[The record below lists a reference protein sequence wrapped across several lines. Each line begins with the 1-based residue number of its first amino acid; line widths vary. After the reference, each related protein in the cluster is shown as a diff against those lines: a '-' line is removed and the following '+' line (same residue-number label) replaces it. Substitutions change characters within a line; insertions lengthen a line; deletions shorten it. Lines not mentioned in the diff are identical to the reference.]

1 MKLSGLNLYDVRF
14 TSKDSSK
21 KEDSQDFGRENLKEE
36 SNSSKKV
43 VYALSALAVV
53 GIAALALRK
62 GKSVPTHTEP
72 IKPTILTTPPADNTS
87 EPVNALSK
95 EAKDALDSV
104 RKAFGQETKVSSE
117 TIDSN
122 ILIATSEQN
131 SDLANL
137 NKYFEEEVIK
147 AEKLQAENLKLKD
160 SIRQKLSNPKEPDAQ
175 LGNKIDNRTKTMPD
189 DVRADMNEYYTQMA
203 KDADEKAL
211 ELKKI
216 EEAKQAKKDAMLKLK
231 EENPEEYHRLKVER
245 NKAQRLAKKER
256 KAKAIK
262 TVPSYNDFHD
272 GTVKIYPTANGNIE
286 REYIDA
292 TGKLSSEIRYEKDRI
307 VRTSYKDGVGKTS
320 FIHDNKS
327 GNTTMKHYE
336 IDEKGKYRLV
346 SREVDIPT
354 TSATITV
361 EHKENGLTQITTE
374 SPASRSIVIKDKKG
388 NIVSSET
395 IDKPSRPKKPDS
407 PDAPMGKLL
416 APWYK
421 DYLRLCQMCN
431 VSPRLCGVKGGAWD
445 HYYELS
451 LRVYDPDGYKSYIAI
466 RKYRSQYN
474 EKAKIL
480 EILDNL
486 DRGRLRAPLSTSE
499 ISRIKKLIATGELSD
514 STVKSLE
521 NLIAETEAY
530 RARVATQ
537 RQRVMVYA

>member
-21 KEDSQDFGRENLKEE
+21 KGDLQDFGRENLKEE

-62 GKSVPTHTEP
+62 GKSVSTHTEP
-72 IKPTILTTPPADNTS
+72 IKPTIHTTPPADNTS

-95 EAKDALDSV
+95 EAKDALDNV
-104 RKAFGQETKVSSE
+104 RKAFGQETKVSPE

-131 SDLANL
+131 SDLAKL
-137 NKYFEEEVIK
+137 NKYFEEEGIK
-147 AEKLQAENLKLKD
+147 SEKLQAENLKLKD
-160 SIRQKLSNPKEPDAQ
+160 SIRQKLSNPTEPDAQ

-203 KDADEKAL
+203 KEADEKAL

-354 TSATITV
+354 TSTTITV

-421 DYLRLCQMCN
+421 DYLRLCKMCN

-480 EILDNL
+480 EILDKL

-530 RARVATQ
+530 RARMATQ

>member
-21 KEDSQDFGRENLKEE
+21 KEDLQDFGRENLKEE

-62 GKSVPTHTEP
+62 GKSVSTHTEP
-72 IKPTILTTPPADNTS
+72 IKPTIHTTPPADNTS

-95 EAKDALDSV
+95 EAKDALDNV
-104 RKAFGQETKVSSE
+104 RKAFGQETKVSPE

-131 SDLANL
+131 SDLAQL
-137 NKYFEEEVIK
+137 RKYFEEEGIK
-147 AEKLQAENLKLKD
+147 AEKLQAENLKLKNA
-160 SIRQKLSNPKEPDAQ
+160 IREKLSNPTEPDAQ
-175 LGNKIDNRTKTMPD
+175 LGNKIDNRTKTMSD
-189 DVRADMNEYYTQMA
+189 DVRAEMNEYYTQMA
-203 KDADEKAL
+203 KDAEEKAL

-245 NKAQRLAKKER
+245 NKAKRLAKKEQ

-272 GTVKIYPTANGNIE
+272 GTVKIYPTTNGNIE

-292 TGKLSSEIRYEKDRI
+292 SGKLSSEIRYEKDRI

-354 TSATITV
+354 TSTTITV

-388 NIVSSET
+388 NIISSET

-421 DYLRLCQMCN
+421 DYLRLCKMCN

-451 LRVYDPDGYKSYIAI
+451 LKVYDPDGYESYMRI
-466 RKYRSQYN
+466 RKYRAQYN

-486 DRGRLRAPLSTSE
+486 DCGRLRAPLSTSE

>member
-21 KEDSQDFGRENLKEE
+21 KEDLQDFGRENLKVE

-62 GKSVPTHTEP
+62 GKSVPAHTEP

-87 EPVNALSK
+87 EPTKALSK

-104 RKAFGQETKVSSE
+104 RKAFGQETKVSPE

-131 SDLANL
+131 SDLAQL
-137 NKYFEEEVIK
+137 KKYFEEEGIK
-147 AEKLQAENLKLKD
+147 AEKLQADNLKLKD
-160 SIRQKLSNPKEPDAQ
+160 SIRQKLSNPTEPDAQ

-203 KDADEKAL
+203 KEADEKAL

-354 TSATITV
+354 TSTTITV

-374 SPASRSIVIKDKKG
+374 SPAFRSIVIKDKKG

-421 DYLRLCQMCN
+421 DYLRLCKMCN

-451 LRVYDPDGYKSYIAI
+451 LRVYDPDGYKSYISI

-480 EILDNL
+480 EILDKL

-530 RARVATQ
+530 RARMATQ

>member
-72 IKPTILTTPPADNTS
+72 IKPTIHTTPPADNTS

-95 EAKDALDSV
+95 EAKDALDNV
-104 RKAFGQETKVSSE
+104 RKALGQETKVSPE

-131 SDLANL
+131 SDLAQL
-137 NKYFEEEVIK
+137 KKYFEEEGIK
-147 AEKLQAENLKLKD
+147 AEKLQAENLKLKNA
-160 SIRQKLSNPKEPDAQ
+160 IREKLSNPTEPDAQ
-175 LGNKIDNRTKTMPD
+175 LGNKIDNRTKTMSD
-189 DVRADMNEYYTQMA
+189 DVRSEMNEYYTQMA
-203 KDADEKAL
+203 KEAEEKAL

-216 EEAKQAKKDAMLKLK
+216 EEARQAKKDAMLKLK

-272 GTVKIYPTANGNIE
+272 GTVKIIPTTNGNIE

-292 TGKLSSEIRYEKDRI
+292 SGKLSSEIRYEKDRI

-354 TSATITV
+354 TSTTITV
-361 EHKENGLTQITTE
+361 EHKENGLTKITTE

-388 NIVSSET
+388 NIISSET

-431 VSPRLCGVKGGAWD
+431 VSPRLCGVKGGAFD

-451 LRVYDPDGYKSYIAI
+451 LKVYDPDGYESYISI

-480 EILDNL
+480 EILDKL

-499 ISRIKKLIATGELSD
+499 ILRIKKLIATGELSD

>member
-21 KEDSQDFGRENLKEE
+21 KGDLQDFGRENLKEE

-53 GIAALALRK
+53 GIAALVLRK

-95 EAKDALDSV
+95 EAKDALDNV
-104 RKAFGQETKVSSE
+104 RKAFGQETKVSPE

-131 SDLANL
+131 SDLVQL
-137 NKYFEEEVIK
+137 KKYFEEEGIK
-147 AEKLQAENLKLKD
+147 AEKLQAENLKLKNA
-160 SIRQKLSNPKEPDAQ
+160 IREKLSNSKEPDAQ
-175 LGNKIDNRTKTMPD
+175 LGNKIDNRTKTMSD

-203 KDADEKAL
+203 KEADEKAL

-256 KAKAIK
+256 KAKSIK

-354 TSATITV
+354 TSTTITV

-480 EILDNL
+480 EVLDKL
-486 DRGRLRAPLSTSE
+486 DCGHLRAPLSMSE
-499 ISRIKKLIATGELSD
+499 ISRIKKIIETGELSD

-530 RARVATQ
+530 RARMATQ
-537 RQRVMVYA
+537 PQQVMVYA

>member
-104 RKAFGQETKVSSE
+104 RKAFGQETKVSPE

-131 SDLANL
+131 FDLAKL
-137 NKYFEEEVIK
+137 NKYFEEEGIK
-147 AEKLQAENLKLKD
+147 AEKLQEENLKLKD
-160 SIRQKLSNPKEPDAQ
+160 SIRQKLSNPTEPDAQ

-203 KDADEKAL
+203 KEADEKAL

-354 TSATITV
+354 TSTTITV

-388 NIVSSET
+388 NIISSET
-395 IDKPSRPKKPDS
+395 IDKSRRPKKPDS

-421 DYLRLCQMCN
+421 DYLRLCKMCN

-451 LRVYDPDGYKSYIAI
+451 LRVYDPDGYKSYISI

-480 EILDNL
+480 EILDKL

-530 RARVATQ
+530 RARMATQ

>member
-21 KEDSQDFGRENLKEE
+21 KGDLQDFGRENLKEE

-104 RKAFGQETKVSSE
+104 RKAFGQETKVSPE

-131 SDLANL
+131 SDLAQL
-137 NKYFEEEVIK
+137 NKYFEEEGIK
-147 AEKLQAENLKLKD
+147 ADKLQAENLKLKD
-160 SIRQKLSNPKEPDAQ
+160 SIRQKLSNPTEPDAQ

-203 KDADEKAL
+203 KDAEEKAL

-216 EEAKQAKKDAMLKLK
+216 EEAKQAKRDAMLKLK

-272 GTVKIYPTANGNIE
+272 GTVKIIPTTNGNIE

-327 GNTTMKHYE
+327 GNTIMKHYE
-336 IDEKGKYRLV
+336 VDEKGKYRLV

-354 TSATITV
+354 KSTTITV

-480 EILDNL
+480 EILDKL
-486 DRGRLRAPLSTSE
+486 DRGRLSAPLSTSE

-530 RARVATQ
+530 RARMATQ

>member
-72 IKPTILTTPPADNTS
+72 IKPTILTTPPSDNVS
-87 EPVNALSK
+87 EPTNALSK
-95 EAKDALDSV
+95 EAKDALDNV
-104 RKAFGQETKVSSE
+104 RKAFSQETKVSPE

-131 SDLANL
+131 SDLVKL
-137 NKYFEEEVIK
+137 NKYFEEEGIK

-203 KDADEKAL
+203 KEADEKAL

-354 TSATITV
+354 TSTTITV

-388 NIVSSET
+388 NIISSET

-421 DYLRLCQMCN
+421 DYLRLCKMCN

-480 EILDNL
+480 EILDKL
-486 DRGRLRAPLSTSE
+486 DRGRLSAPLSTSE

-514 STVKSLE
+514 SNVKSLE

-530 RARVATQ
+530 RARMATQ

>member
-43 VYALSALAVV
+43 VYALYALAVV

-95 EAKDALDSV
+95 EAKDALDNV
-104 RKAFGQETKVSSE
+104 RKAFGQETKVSPE

-131 SDLANL
+131 SDLAKL
-137 NKYFEEEVIK
+137 NKYFKEEGIK

-203 KDADEKAL
+203 KEADEKAL

-216 EEAKQAKKDAMLKLK
+216 EEAKQAKRDAMLKLK

-256 KAKAIK
+256 KAKSIK
-262 TVPSYNDFHD
+262 TVPSYNGFHD

-307 VRTSYKDGVGKTS
+307 VRTSYKDGVGKTT

-354 TSATITV
+354 TSTTITV

-374 SPASRSIVIKDKKG
+374 NPDLRHIVIKDKKG
-388 NIVSSET
+388 NIISSEI
-395 IDKPSRPKKPDS
+395 IDKSSRPKKPDS

-421 DYLRLCQMCN
+421 DYLRLCKMCN
-431 VSPRLCGVKGGAWD
+431 VSPRLCGVKGGAFD

-451 LRVYDPDGYKSYIAI
+451 LKVYDPDGYESYMRI
-466 RKYRSQYN
+466 RKYRAQYN
-474 EKAKIL
+474 EKAQLL
-480 EILDNL
+480 EVLDNL
-486 DRGRLRAPLSTSE
+486 DNGGFRVPLSMSE
-499 ISRIKKLIATGELSD
+499 ISKIKKLIESGELSD

-521 NLIAETEAY
+521 NLITETKAY
-530 RARVATQ
+530 HARKATQ
-537 RQRVMVYA
+537 RQRVVVYA

>member
-104 RKAFGQETKVSSE
+104 RKAFGQETKVSPE

-131 SDLANL
+131 SDLVKL
-137 NKYFEEEVIK
+137 NKYFEEEGIK

-160 SIRQKLSNPKEPDAQ
+160 SIRQKLSNPTEPDAQ

-203 KDADEKAL
+203 KEADEKAL

-354 TSATITV
+354 TSTTITV

-388 NIVSSET
+388 NIISSET

-421 DYLRLCQMCN
+421 DYLRLCKMCN

-451 LRVYDPDGYKSYIAI
+451 LRVYDPDGYKSYISI

-499 ISRIKKLIATGELSD
+499 ISKIKKLIESGELSD

-521 NLIAETEAY
+521 NLITETKAY
-530 RARVATQ
+530 HARKATQ
-537 RQRVMVYA
+537 RQRVVVYA

>member
-21 KEDSQDFGRENLKEE
+21 KEDLQDFGRENLKEE
-36 SNSSKKV
+36 SNSSKKI

-62 GKSVPTHTEP
+62 GKSVSTHTEP
-72 IKPTILTTPPADNTS
+72 IKPTIHTTPPADNTS

-95 EAKDALDSV
+95 EAKDALDNV
-104 RKAFGQETKVSSE
+104 RKAFGQETKVSPE

-131 SDLANL
+131 SDLVQL
-137 NKYFEEEVIK
+137 KKYFEEEGIK

-189 DVRADMNEYYTQMA
+189 GVRADMNEYYTQMA
-203 KDADEKAL
+203 KDAEEKAL

-354 TSATITV
+354 TSTTITV

-451 LRVYDPDGYKSYIAI
+451 LRVYDPDGYKSYISI

-480 EILDNL
+480 EILDKL
-486 DRGRLRAPLSTSE
+486 DRGCLRAPLSTSE

-530 RARVATQ
+530 RARMATQ

>member
-95 EAKDALDSV
+95 EAKDALDNV

-131 SDLANL
+131 SDLAQL
-137 NKYFEEEVIK
+137 KKYFEEEGIK
-147 AEKLQAENLKLKD
+147 AEKLQADNLKLKD
-160 SIRQKLSNPKEPDAQ
+160 SIRQKLSNPTEPDAQ

-203 KDADEKAL
+203 KEADEKAL

-354 TSATITV
+354 TSTTITV

-421 DYLRLCQMCN
+421 DYLRLCKMCN

-480 EILDNL
+480 EILDKL
-486 DRGRLRAPLSTSE
+486 DRGCLRAPLSTSE

-530 RARVATQ
+530 RARMATQ

>member
-21 KEDSQDFGRENLKEE
+21 KEDLQDFGRENLKEE
-36 SNSSKKV
+36 SNSSKKI

-62 GKSVPTHTEP
+62 GKSVSTHTDP
-72 IKPTILTTPPADNTS
+72 IKPTIHTTPPADNTS

-95 EAKDALDSV
+95 EAKDALDNV
-104 RKAFGQETKVSSE
+104 RKAFGQETKVSPE

-131 SDLANL
+131 SDLAQL
-137 NKYFEEEVIK
+137 NKYFEEEGIK
-147 AEKLQAENLKLKD
+147 AEKLQAENLKLKNA
-160 SIRQKLSNPKEPDAQ
+160 IREKLSNPKEPDAQ

-203 KDADEKAL
+203 KEADEKAL

-292 TGKLSSEIRYEKDRI
+292 SGKLSSEIRYEKDRI

-354 TSATITV
+354 TSTTITV

-421 DYLRLCQMCN
+421 DYLRLCKMCN

-480 EILDNL
+480 EILDKL
-486 DRGRLRAPLSTSE
+486 DCGRLRAPLSTSE

-521 NLIAETEAY
+521 NLIAETKAY
-530 RARVATQ
+530 RARMAAQ
-537 RQRVMVYA
+537 RQRVVVYA

>member
-21 KEDSQDFGRENLKEE
+21 KEDLQDFGRENLKEE

-62 GKSVPTHTEP
+62 GKSVSTHTEP
-72 IKPTILTTPPADNTS
+72 IKPTIHTTPPADNTS

-95 EAKDALDSV
+95 EAKDALDNV
-104 RKAFGQETKVSSE
+104 RKAFGQETKVSPE

-131 SDLANL
+131 SDLAQL
-137 NKYFEEEVIK
+137 RKYFEEEGIK
-147 AEKLQAENLKLKD
+147 AEKLQAENLKLKNA
-160 SIRQKLSNPKEPDAQ
+160 IREKLSNPTEPDAQ
-175 LGNKIDNRTKTMPD
+175 LGNKIDNRTKTMSD
-189 DVRADMNEYYTQMA
+189 DVRAEMNEYYTQMA
-203 KDADEKAL
+203 KDAEEKAL

-245 NKAQRLAKKER
+245 NKAKRLAKKEQ

-354 TSATITV
+354 TSTTITV

-480 EILDNL
+480 EILDKL
-486 DRGRLRAPLSTSE
+486 DCGRLRAPLSTSE

-530 RARVATQ
+530 RARMATQ

>member
-21 KEDSQDFGRENLKEE
+21 KEDLHDFGRENLKEE

-62 GKSVPTHTEP
+62 GKSVSTHTEP
-72 IKPTILTTPPADNTS
+72 IKPTIHTTPPADNTS

-104 RKAFGQETKVSSE
+104 RKAFGQETKVSPE

-131 SDLANL
+131 SDLAQL
-137 NKYFEEEVIK
+137 KKYFEEEGIK

-175 LGNKIDNRTKTMPD
+175 LGNKINNRTKTMPD
-189 DVRADMNEYYTQMA
+189 DVRSEMNEYYTQMA
-203 KDADEKAL
+203 KDAEEKAL

-216 EEAKQAKKDAMLKLK
+216 EEAKQAKRDAMLKLK

-256 KAKAIK
+256 KAKGIK

-354 TSATITV
+354 TSTTITV

-421 DYLRLCQMCN
+421 DYLRLCKMCN
-431 VSPRLCGVKGGAWD
+431 VSPRLCGVKGGAFD

-451 LRVYDPDGYKSYIAI
+451 LKVYDPDGYESYMRI
-466 RKYRSQYN
+466 RKYRAQYN
-474 EKAKIL
+474 EKAQLL
-480 EILDNL
+480 EVLDNL
-486 DRGRLRAPLSTSE
+486 DNGGFRVPLSMSE
-499 ISRIKKLIATGELSD
+499 ISRIKKLIESGELSD

-521 NLIAETEAY
+521 NLITETKAY
-530 RARVATQ
+530 RARMAAQ

>member
-21 KEDSQDFGRENLKEE
+21 KEDLQDFGRENLKEE

-95 EAKDALDSV
+95 EAKDALDNV
-104 RKAFGQETKVSSE
+104 RKAFGQETKVSPE

-122 ILIATSEQN
+122 ILLATSEQN
-131 SDLANL
+131 SDLAKL
-137 NKYFEEEVIK
+137 NKYFEEEEIK

-203 KDADEKAL
+203 KEADEKAL

-307 VRTSYKDGVGKTS
+307 VRTSYKDGVGKTT

-354 TSATITV
+354 TSTTITV

-421 DYLRLCQMCN
+421 DYLRLCKMCN

-451 LRVYDPDGYKSYIAI
+451 LRVYDPDGYKSYISI

-480 EILDNL
+480 EILDKL

-530 RARVATQ
+530 RARMATQ

>member
-21 KEDSQDFGRENLKEE
+21 KEDLQDFGRENLKVE

-62 GKSVPTHTEP
+62 GKSVPAHTEP

-87 EPVNALSK
+87 EPTKALSK

-104 RKAFGQETKVSSE
+104 RKAFGQETKVSPE

-131 SDLANL
+131 SDLAKL
-137 NKYFEEEVIK
+137 NKYFEEEGIK

-203 KDADEKAL
+203 KEADEKAL

-354 TSATITV
+354 TSTTITV
-361 EHKENGLTQITTE
+361 EHKGNGLTQITTE

-480 EILDNL
+480 EILDKL
-486 DRGRLRAPLSTSE
+486 DRGRLSAPLSTSE

>member
-95 EAKDALDSV
+95 DAKDALDSV
-104 RKAFGQETKVSSE
+104 RKAFGQETKVSPE

-131 SDLANL
+131 SDLAKL
-137 NKYFEEEVIK
+137 NKYFEEEGIK

-160 SIRQKLSNPKEPDAQ
+160 SIRQKLSNPTEPDAQ

-346 SREVDIPT
+346 SRVVDIPT
-354 TSATITV
+354 TSTTITV

-480 EILDNL
+480 EILDKL

-514 STVKSLE
+514 STVQSLE

>member
-21 KEDSQDFGRENLKEE
+21 KEDLQDFGRENLKEE

-104 RKAFGQETKVSSE
+104 RKAFGQETKVSPE

-131 SDLANL
+131 SDLVKL
-137 NKYFEEEVIK
+137 NKYFEEEGIK
-147 AEKLQAENLKLKD
+147 AEKLQAENLKLKNA
-160 SIRQKLSNPKEPDAQ
+160 IRKKLSNPTEPDAQ

-203 KDADEKAL
+203 KEAEEKAL

-354 TSATITV
+354 TSTTITV

-388 NIVSSET
+388 NIISSET
-395 IDKPSRPKKPDS
+395 IDKSRRPKKPDS

-421 DYLRLCQMCN
+421 DYLRLCKMCN

-480 EILDNL
+480 EILDKL
-486 DRGRLRAPLSTSE
+486 DRGRLSAPLSTSE

-530 RARVATQ
+530 RTRMATQ

>member
-21 KEDSQDFGRENLKEE
+21 KEDLQDFGRENLKEE

-104 RKAFGQETKVSSE
+104 RKALGQETKVSPE

-131 SDLANL
+131 SDLAKL
-137 NKYFEEEVIK
+137 NKYFEEEGIK

-160 SIRQKLSNPKEPDAQ
+160 SIRQKLSNPTEPDAQ

-203 KDADEKAL
+203 KEADEKTL

-245 NKAQRLAKKER
+245 NKAQRLAQKER

-272 GTVKIYPTANGNIE
+272 GTVKIYPTTNGNIE

-292 TGKLSSEIRYEKDRI
+292 TGKLSSEIRYEKDKI
-307 VRTSYKDGVGKTS
+307 VRTSYQDGVGKTS
-320 FIHDNKS
+320 FIYDKKS

-336 IDEKGKYRLV
+336 VDEKGKYRLV

-354 TSATITV
+354 KSTTITV

-388 NIVSSET
+388 NIISSET

-421 DYLRLCQMCN
+421 DYLRLCKMCN
-431 VSPRLCGVKGGAWD
+431 VSPRLCGVKGGAFD

-451 LRVYDPDGYKSYIAI
+451 LKVYDPDGYESYMRI
-466 RKYRSQYN
+466 RKYRAQYN
-474 EKAKIL
+474 EKAQ
-480 EILDNL
+480 ILDLL
-486 DRGRLRAPLSTSE
+486 DKLDKGVLRVPLSDSE
-499 ISRIKKLIATGELSD
+499 ISKIKKLIESGELSD

-521 NLIAETEAY
+521 NLITETKAY
-530 RARVATQ
+530 HARKATQ
-537 RQRVMVYA
+537 RQRVVVYA

>member
-95 EAKDALDSV
+95 EAKDALDNV
-104 RKAFGQETKVSSE
+104 RKALGQETKVSPE

-131 SDLANL
+131 SDLAKL
-137 NKYFEEEVIK
+137 NKYFEEEGIK

-203 KDADEKAL
+203 KEADEKAL
-211 ELKKI
+211 ALKKV
-216 EEAKQAKKDAMLKLK
+216 EEAKQAKRDAMLKLK

-256 KAKAIK
+256 KAKSIK
-262 TVPSYNDFHD
+262 TVPSYNGFHD

-320 FIHDNKS
+320 FIQDNKS

-346 SREVDIPT
+346 SREVDIPS
-354 TSATITV
+354 TSTTITV

-374 SPASRSIVIKDKKG
+374 SLASRSIVIKDKKG
-388 NIVSSET
+388 NIISSEI
-395 IDKPSRPKKPDS
+395 IDKSSRPKKPDS

-421 DYLRLCQMCN
+421 DYLRLCKMCN
-431 VSPRLCGVKGGAWD
+431 VSPRACGVKGGAWD

-451 LRVYDPDGYKSYIAI
+451 LRVYDPDGYKSYISI
-466 RKYRSQYN
+466 RRYRSQYN

-480 EILDNL
+480 EILDKL
-486 DRGRLRAPLSTSE
+486 DRGRLRAPLSMSE
-499 ISRIKKLIATGELSD
+499 ISKIKKLIESGELSD

-521 NLIAETEAY
+521 NLITETKAY
-530 RARVATQ
+530 HARKATQ
-537 RQRVMVYA
+537 RQRVVVYA

>member
-62 GKSVPTHTEP
+62 GKSVSTHTEP
-72 IKPTILTTPPADNTS
+72 IKPTIHTTPPADNTS

-95 EAKDALDSV
+95 EAKDALDNV
-104 RKAFGQETKVSSE
+104 RKAFGQETKVSPE

-131 SDLANL
+131 SDLAQL
-137 NKYFEEEVIK
+137 RKYFEEEGIK
-147 AEKLQAENLKLKD
+147 AEKLQAENLKLKNA
-160 SIRQKLSNPKEPDAQ
+160 IREKLSNPTEPDAQ

>member
-62 GKSVPTHTEP
+62 GKSVPSHTEP

-104 RKAFGQETKVSSE
+104 RKALGQEIKVSPE

-131 SDLANL
+131 SDLAKL
-137 NKYFEEEVIK
+137 NKYFEEEGIK
-147 AEKLQAENLKLKD
+147 VEKLQAENLKLKD
-160 SIRQKLSNPKEPDAQ
+160 SIRQKLSNPTEPDAQ

-203 KDADEKAL
+203 KEADEKAL

-216 EEAKQAKKDAMLKLK
+216 EEAKQAKRDAMLKLK

-256 KAKAIK
+256 KAKSIK
-262 TVPSYNDFHD
+262 TVPSSNGFHD

-320 FIHDNKS
+320 FIYDNKS

-354 TSATITV
+354 TSTTITV

-374 SPASRSIVIKDKKG
+374 NPDLRHIVIKDKKG
-388 NIVSSET
+388 NIISSEI
-395 IDKPSRPKKPDS
+395 IDKSSRPKKPDS

-421 DYLRLCQMCN
+421 DYLRLCKMCN
-431 VSPRLCGVKGGAWD
+431 VSPRLCGVKGGAFD

-451 LRVYDPDGYKSYIAI
+451 LKVYDPDGYESYMRI
-466 RKYRSQYN
+466 RKYRAQYN
-474 EKAKIL
+474 EKAQLL
-480 EILDNL
+480 EVLDNL
-486 DRGRLRAPLSTSE
+486 DNGGFRVPLSTSE

-521 NLIAETEAY
+521 NLITETKAY
-530 RARVATQ
+530 RARKATQ
-537 RQRVMVYA
+537 RQRVVVYA

>member
-95 EAKDALDSV
+95 EAKDALDNV
-104 RKAFGQETKVSSE
+104 RKALGQETKVSPE

-131 SDLANL
+131 SDLAKL
-137 NKYFEEEVIK
+137 NKYFEEEGIK
-147 AEKLQAENLKLKD
+147 AENLKLKD
-160 SIRQKLSNPKEPDAQ
+160 SIRQKLSNPTEPDAQ

-203 KDADEKAL
+203 KEADEKAL

-216 EEAKQAKKDAMLKLK
+216 EEAKQAKRDAMLKLK

-256 KAKAIK
+256 KAKSIK
-262 TVPSYNDFHD
+262 TVPSYNGFHD

-320 FIHDNKS
+320 FIYDNKS

-354 TSATITV
+354 TSTTITV

-388 NIVSSET
+388 NIISSET
-395 IDKPSRPKKPDS
+395 IDKSSRPKKPDP

-421 DYLRLCQMCN
+421 DYLRLCKMCN
-431 VSPRLCGVKGGAWD
+431 VSPRLCGVKGGAFD

-451 LRVYDPDGYKSYIAI
+451 LKVYDPDGYESYMRI
-466 RKYRSQYN
+466 RKYRAQYN
-474 EKAKIL
+474 EKAQLL
-480 EILDNL
+480 EVLDNL
-486 DRGRLRAPLSTSE
+486 DNGGFRVPLSTSE

-521 NLIAETEAY
+521 NLITETKAY
-530 RARVATQ
+530 RARKATQ
-537 RQRVMVYA
+537 RQRVVVYA